1 MKRYFLSVL
10 ATIAIVVISIIPIPE
25 VKPLENIPLFDKWVH
40 FIMYG
45 GLCCIYWFDFFRNG
59 HTKKDYSKWVI
70 WIVCLPI
77 ALGGVMELWQKYL
90 TTCRNGDWIDFI
102 ANSVG
107 VFLAIPL
114 GLFVIRGIANRF
126 MKK

>member
-10 ATIAIVVISIIPIPE
+10 ATIAIVVISIMPLPE
-25 VKPLENIPLFDKWVH
+25 VKIENVPLLDKWVH

-45 GLCCIYWFDFFRNG
+45 GLCCVYWFDFFRNW
-59 HTKKDYSKWVI
+59 HRKDEYSKWFL
-70 WIVCLPI
+70 WIVLFPI
-77 ALGGVMELWQKYL
+77 VLGGVMELWQKYL

-126 MKK
+126 MRK